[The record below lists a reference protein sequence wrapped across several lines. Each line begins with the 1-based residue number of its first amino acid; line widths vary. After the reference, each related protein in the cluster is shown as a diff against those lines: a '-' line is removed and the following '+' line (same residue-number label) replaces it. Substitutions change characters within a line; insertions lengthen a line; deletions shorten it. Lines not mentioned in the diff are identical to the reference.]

1 MLHVPNLLVKIANET
16 LWKRLPHLR
25 CALLLALVEE
35 AQQLCLQTSIHAP
48 PPRCNSQMSTCGL
61 VD

>member
-25 CALLLALVEE
+25 CALLLALVKE
-35 AQQLCLQTSIHAP
+35 AQQLCLQTSIHP
-48 PPRCNSQMSTCGL
+48 GPLDVTLRCPLVGL
-61 VD
+61 

>member
-48 PPRCNSQMSTCGL
+48 PLDVTLRCPLVGL
-61 VD
+61 